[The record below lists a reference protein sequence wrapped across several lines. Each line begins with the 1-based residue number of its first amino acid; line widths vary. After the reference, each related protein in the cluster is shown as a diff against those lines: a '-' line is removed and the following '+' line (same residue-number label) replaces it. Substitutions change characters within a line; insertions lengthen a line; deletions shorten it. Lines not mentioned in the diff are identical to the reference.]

1 MTFALIIIGSIL
13 LLGVVAALL
22 SWGDKDE
29 PVVKAEGD
37 CASCSSR
44 SECKLADVVKECRGK
59 EQGARNMVQGVRSK
73 DQGRKG
79 ILTLL
84 ISYPLLFAPCTL
96 LTSCSTQK
104 NTAGSR
110 FWHAFNAR
118 YNTYFN
124 GSQAFIEGSEAQ
136 EKGHQDNYT
145 ELLPLYPSSNKTTRS
160 IGAGQFDRTIEKM
173 EKAIKLHSIKKRPQW
188 TSGRRKTEKDREWLN
203 RREYNPFLWKAWLL
217 MGKAQFQ
224 KGEFEEAAA
233 TFSYM
238 SRLYQTQP
246 HIRGIAR
253 AWLVKSYTESG
264 WLYEAEDVIRNQR
277 RDSLDWRAVKDWD
290 YAYADY
296 YIHNGQYEEAI
307 PYLREVISHERRRL
321 QRAREWFIMGQLQAQ
336 LGHRDEAYY
345 AYKRVLR
352 LSPPYQLAFNARIAQ
367 TEVMAAGQSR
377 KMISRLKRMA
387 ASDNNKDY
395 LDQVYYAIGN
405 IYLTERD
412 TANAIWAYETGNE
425 KATRSGIEKGVL
437 LLKLGNLYWQLEKYS
452 EARRCY
458 GEAIGLLDRER
469 PDYAQLS
476 QRSKVLDELV
486 PHTETIHLQ
495 DSLQA
500 LAHMSEA
507 DRLAAID
514 RVIEQLK
521 EKERKEEEARLE
533 AENELAQQQNL
544 GNVDNNNRPTNPL
557 ASNAGQQ
564 SGTWYFYNP
573 QAVSQGKQ
581 QFQRLWGKRENVDN
595 WQRIN
600 KTVVNLNPENPE
612 NADNPDNLDNTDNPD
627 NPVLSANP
635 EKQERAEAADST
647 ATDSVS
653 SDPHTREYYLA
664 QIPFTEE
671 QMAASNALLADGLFH
686 AGIILKDKLDNL
698 RLSERM
704 LTRLTS
710 QHTDYE
716 HNDEAWYHLYLLY
729 ARQGRMNEA
738 RLCLSHMTASYPESQ
753 WTILLN
759 DPYYEEN
766 ARFGTHIEDSIY
778 AATYDAFRENRFDV
792 VKANTALSADR
803 FPQGAHRPKFIF
815 IEGLSLLNEGHADQ
829 CLTHMKEVVEKYP
842 ESEVS
847 QLAGMIV
854 KGVQEGRRLHGGTFD
869 LGDVW
874 SRRDSVMNRRDSL
887 AADTLSKVRD
897 TRFAFVIAYKPD
909 SINGNQLLFE
919 LARYNFT
926 NYLVRNFEINVENDE
941 GISRMVVSGF
951 LSYDE
956 VRQYVR
962 LLYADEQMNAALT
975 GCRHLLI
982 SEENLRKLGTSFS
995 YNDYDEFY
1003 ERELAPLDI
1012 SNEQLLSNP
1021 ETVVEE
1027 PEETNGDNNNENPD
1041 DDLFGPDAPVNN
1053 GYIDFDE
1060 DFYR

>member
-1 MTFALIIIGSIL
+1 MAFALIIIGSIVV
-13 LLGVVAALL
+13 LGIVAALL

-29 PVVKAEGD
+29 PVVKAEGN
-37 CASCSSR
+37 CSSCSSR
-44 SECKLADVVKECRGK
+44 SECKLADLKEEGQRKK
-59 EQGARNMVQGVRSK
+59 EERCHEQCGQRLAALLVLGLVTLPF
-73 DQGRKG
+73 
-79 ILTLL
+79 LTG
-84 ISYPLLFAPCTL
+84 
-96 LTSCSTQK
+96 CSTQK
-104 NTAGSR
+104 NTAMSR

-118 YNTYFN
+118 YNTYYN

-145 ELLPLYPSSNKTTRS
+145 ELLPLYPSSNKTTRT

-188 TSGRRKTEKDREWLN
+188 TSGRRKTEEDREWLN

-224 KGEFEEAAA
+224 KGDFEGAAA

-253 AWLVKSYTESG
+253 AWLAKSYTESG

-290 YAYADY
+290 YTYADY

-307 PYLREVISHERRRL
+307 PYLREVIRHEKRRL
-321 QRAREWFIMGQLQAQ
+321 QRAREWFIMGQLQAK
-336 LGHRDEAYY
+336 LGHRDDAYY

-367 TEVMAAGQSR
+367 TEVMAAGQAR

-412 TANAIWAYETGNE
+412 TANAIWAYEMGNE

-437 LLKLGNLYWQLEKYS
+437 LLKLGDIYWEREKYS
-452 EARRCY
+452 DARRCY

-469 PDYAQLS
+469 PDYPQLS
-476 QRSKVLDELV
+476 QRSIVLDELV
-486 PHTETIHLQ
+486 PHTEAIHLQ

-533 AENELAQQQNL
+533 AENELAQQQNQ
-544 GNVDNNNRPTNPL
+544 GNQNQAINTRPTTP
-557 ASNAGQQ
+557 NAGQQ

-581 QFQRLWGKRENVDN
+581 QFQRLWGRRENVDN

-600 KTVVNLNPENPE
+600 KTVVNLKPENEENPE
-612 NADNPDNLDNTDNPD
+612 ASDAPEGSEAPGFSENPDAPRTSESN
-627 NPVLSANP
+627 
-635 EKQERAEAADST
+635 DST
-647 ATDSVS
+647 TTDSIS
-653 SDPHTREYYLA
+653 NDPHTREYYLA

-686 AGIILKDKLDNL
+686 AGIILKDKLNNL

-738 RLCLSHMTASYPESQ
+738 QLCLNHLTASYPESQ
-753 WTILLN
+753 WTVLLN

-803 FPQGAHRPKFIF
+803 FPLGLHRPKFIF
-815 IEGLSLLNEGHADQ
+815 IEGLSLLNEGHPNE
-829 CLTHMKEVVEKYP
+829 CLAHMREVVEKYP
-842 ESEVS
+842 QSEVS
-847 QLAGMIV
+847 ELAGMIV

-874 SRRDSVMNRRDSL
+874 SRRDSVMNKRDSL
-887 AADTLSKVRD
+887 AADTLSKTRD
-897 TRFAFVIAYKPD
+897 TRFAFVIAYRPD

-926 NYLVRNFEINVENDE
+926 NYLVRNFEINVESGE
-941 GISRMVVSGF
+941 GINRMVVSGF

-962 LLYADEQMNAALT
+962 LLYADEQMNAALS

-1012 SNEQLLSNP
+1012 SNEQLLSDP

-1027 PEETNGDNNNENPD
+1027 PEEDNSNNNENYPD
-1041 DDLFGPDAPVNN
+1041 DDLFGPDAPQNN
-1053 GYIDFDE
+1053 GYIEFDE